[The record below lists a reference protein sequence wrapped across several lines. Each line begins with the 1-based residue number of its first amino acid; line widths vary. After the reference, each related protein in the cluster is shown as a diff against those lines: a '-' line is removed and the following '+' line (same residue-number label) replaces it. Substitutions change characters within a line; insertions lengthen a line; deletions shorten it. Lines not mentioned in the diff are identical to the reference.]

1 MKKINLIIT
10 ILVSFF
16 LFSSASASSTDFD
29 AEKMLSDLEK
39 QLRLSSEKFEK
50 MKPDLEKALEEKSK
64 ELKSSINKQVEE
76 GYVELESMSK
86 KLDATSAEA
95 KRNLEEALNS
105 DQVKELKAYLASID
119 EEAIKEAREKLLN
132 ELTKQLELTADQL
145 EKLKPILRDYMVQA
159 SELLKQFS
167 KEGSR
172 AFDEYHEKSELL
184 AKDMKGRLQ
193 EALDS
198 KQMKELEKQLKEVSE
213 KIKEKVFSEKK

>member
-1 MKKINLIIT
+1 MKKINLVIT

-16 LFSSASASSTDFD
+16 LFSSAPASSTDFD
-29 AEKMLSDLEK
+29 AEKMMSDLEK

-76 GYVELESMSK
+76 GFVELESMSK

-119 EEAIKEAREKLLN
+119 EEAIKEAREKLLK

-172 AFDEYHEKSELL
+172 AFDEYGEKSELL
-184 AKDMKGRLQ
+184 AKDMKDRLQ

-198 KQMKELEKQLKEVSE
+198 KQMMELEKQLKDVSE